1 MKGVGFMEIN
11 KKIEALKLGYAL
23 RDANDAIM
31 KLAAVYFD
39 IGLTT
44 DEMNKMAA
52 ISDALDE
59 LDHSYDRRF
68 EEAMK

>member
-1 MKGVGFMEIN
+1 MEIN
-11 KKIEALKLGYAL
+11 KKIEALKLAYAL

-39 IGLTT
+39 IGLTA

-52 ISDALDE
+52 ISDALDA
-59 LDHSYDRRF
+59 LDHSYERRF
-68 EEAMK
+68 EDAMK